1 MVVVPHPPSPRFP
14 PDPLCSCFGCRLAQ
28 DSLVGDGT
36 AHAHICLGD
45 RQRAFSEQ
53 VRQAG
58 EMGFPPDWC
67 ALALTEDRGMEA
79 AVAWL
84 LSNYAA

>member
-1 MVVVPHPPSPRFP
+1 M
-14 PDPLCSCFGCRLAQ
+14 RL
-28 DSLVGDGT
+28 DSMVGDGT
-36 AHAHICLGD
+36 AHAHVCLSD
-45 RQRAFSEQ
+45 TQRAFAEL

-67 ALALTEDRGMEA
+67 ALALTENDRSMEA

-84 LSNYAA
+84 LSNYTA